1 MHPPR
6 DIVSLTVPVLLDL
19 MTNAQNEKLVT
30 RRELYLLLERRTSS
44 LGRVPQQITR
54 RLRDFP
60 ELRTVPVGYMGEG
73 KRNTARVLI

>member
-44 LGRVPQQITR
+44 LGQVPQQITR

-60 ELRTVPVGYMGEG
+60 ELRTVPVGLHGS
-73 KRNTARVLI
+73 

>member
-1 MHPPR
+1 MHPR

-19 MTNAQNEKLVT
+19 MTSAQNEKLVT

-44 LGRVPQQITR
+44 LGQVPQQITR

-60 ELRTVPVGYMGEG
+60 ELRTVPVGNMG
-73 KRNTARVLI
+73 

>member
-44 LGRVPQQITR
+44 LGQVPQQITR

-60 ELRTVPVGYMGEG
+60 ELRTVPVGHGS
-73 KRNTARVLI
+73 